1 MRGAATCE
9 PYRQPSTPA
18 PRPTGMLQRIP
29 AWMGCVTVTQA
40 RQSQEQPPPP
50 LLAGISLVLLNPLS
64 LPLFHSLCQGLGFF
78 CGISSSSDNKQSPAV
93 TLWCESAGD
102 GFDNVGHKGCES
114 GI

>member
-1 MRGAATCE
+1 MRGAAACE

-29 AWMGCVTVTQA
+29 AWMGRVTVTQA
-40 RQSQEQPPPP
+40 RQSQECPPTPLGWDQPCAAEPP
-50 LLAGISLVLLNPLS
+50 S
-64 LPLFHSLCQGLGFF
+64 LPLFHSPCQGLGFF